1 MTRPVEQTDGRQLVQ
16 QVEGSGEKGATAG
29 TADGFRLQ
37 GLARAVLAEHG
48 AHDWTVTEDDVW
60 CRVMPPER
68 DERIQ
73 GWKLHLSATR
83 LSAPE
88 VVHRAAT
95 VLVAAGCGFK
105 FAKNIAVVEEMTS
118 DRYDRAQCGKIVTC
132 YPSDDEQLRRLAA
145 ALDEAT
151 AGLPGPA
158 ILSDRRLRPGSL
170 VHYRY
175 GVYGG
180 VPVLTND
187 GSHQLRVQAPDGTT
201 TEDLRKPWF
210 CPPAWAV
217 SPFPAQSPAA
227 PSAPRTPGPVLLAG
241 RYEIREAIR
250 HSARGGIY
258 RALDH
263 RTGAE
268 VVVKQA
274 RAHVGTR
281 VTGEDAR
288 DALRRESAVLTEL
301 DGIAAGH
308 VELFDLDGHTFLVQE
323 YLPGSTLAQWVQD
336 ELDRT
341 DRTAGLEPARVVE
354 TARRLGA
361 LLAQVQDRGMVY
373 RDFTP
378 NNIIVGPDGG
388 LLLID
393 PELAVRPGQWATR
406 GYTDG
411 FAAPEA
417 VHGPRFGPVP
427 GPESDLYSLGAV
439 LFYLAVGAAPAF
451 PRSRPEPSSPRL
463 QLTGLLTMSGE
474 RNRAARLLAPAVL
487 GLTHEEPGAR
497 WSLARLGEFLDGL
510 DADTP
515 MAALPEVGSANDRLQ
530 AAGSPGGGADRCLP
544 ADRYLPADRLG
555 PELQQRLVDD
565 GLAHLLATLPEP
577 GDDAPRLW
585 PSTGFGSS
593 SDACNV
599 QHGAAGVL
607 GLLTLAD
614 THAGPAGDRD
624 GLRAALSQ
632 VAGWLDRRRTDV
644 STLLPGLY
652 FGRAGTAWALH
663 DAARRLDDPELAER
677 AAGLALALP
686 VRWPNPDVC
695 HGTAGS
701 ALTQLHLWHATGR
714 EEFRRRAAEAADDLL
729 AVAEYDGDRVYW
741 PVPKDFD
748 SALAGIRHLGFAHGV
763 AGVGYTLLAAA
774 RATGERKYLDAAV
787 DAGNTLVAEAER
799 GPWGARWRTDR
810 DDAPGSGMLYH
821 WCSGA
826 SGVGTFL
833 VRLWQ
838 DTRDPAHL
846 RAAEEAAVAV
856 RGARWTSPTAA
867 CHGLAGNGEFLLDL
881 ADAVGGP
888 YRDWAQE
895 LAASLYARHAVRD
908 GRLLIADES
917 GTEVTADWNVGLSG
931 VVAFLLRLRHG
942 GPRPWMADGPVFPQ
956 GGPAD
961 CTQVRP

>member
-1 MTRPVEQTDGRQLVQ
+1 MQ
-16 QVEGSGEKGATAG
+16 QVAGSGEKRAMAGA
-29 TADGFRLQ
+29 ADGFRLQ

-48 AHDWTVTEDDVW
+48 ARDWTVTEDEAW

-105 FAKNIAVVEEMTS
+105 FAKSIAVVEEMTS

-132 YPSDDEQLRRLAA
+132 YPADDEQLRRLAA

-201 TEDLRKPWF
+201 LEDLRKPWF

-217 SPFPAQSPAA
+217 SPFPAEPSAAPAAA
-227 PSAPRTPGPVLLAG
+227 PSAPRTPGPVLLAD
-241 RYEIREAIR
+241 RFEIREAIR

-258 RALDH
+258 RAIDH
-263 RTGAE
+263 RTGAD

-288 DALRRESAVLTEL
+288 DALRHESAVLAEL

-308 VELFDLDGHTFLVQE
+308 VELFDVDGHTFLVQE
-323 YLPGSTLAQWVQD
+323 SLPGSTLTQWVQD

-341 DRTAGLEPARVVE
+341 DRTAGLDPARVVE
-354 TARRLGA
+354 TARRLAA
-361 LLAQVQDRGMVY
+361 LLALVQDRGMVY

-388 LLLID
+388 LRLID

-406 GYTDG
+406 GFTDG
-411 FAAPEA
+411 FAAPE
-417 VHGPRFGPVP
+417 VLRGPRFGPMP
-427 GPESDLYSLGAV
+427 GLESDLYSLGGV
-439 LFYLAVGAAPAF
+439 LFYLAVGTAPAF
-451 PRSRPEPSSPRL
+451 PKSRPEPSSPRPR
-463 QLTGLLTMSGE
+463 LTGLLTMSGV

-497 WSLARLGEFLDGL
+497 WTLARLGEFLDGL
-510 DADTP
+510 DADAP
-515 MAALPEVGSANDRLQ
+515 VALVVDAPVALVAEAGSDNDRLRT
-530 AAGSPGGGADRCLP
+530 AGSPGGAAADGHLP
-544 ADRYLPADRLG
+544 ADRRLPADRLG
-555 PELQQRLVDD
+555 PDLQQRLVDD

-577 GDDAPRLW
+577 GDDGPRLW
-585 PSTGFGSS
+585 SSTGFGSS

-614 THAGPAGDRD
+614 THAGPGGGSDA
-624 GLRAALSQ
+624 LRAALSQ
-632 VAGWLDRRRTDV
+632 VAGWLDRRRTNV
-644 STLLPGLY
+644 SKPLPGLY

-663 DAARRLDDPELAER
+663 DAARRLDDPELAGH
-677 AAGLALALP
+677 AAELALALP

-695 HGTAGS
+695 HGAAGS

-714 EEFRRRAAEAADDLL
+714 EEFRRRAAEAADGLL
-729 AVAEYDGDRVYW
+729 AAAEYDGDRVYW

-763 AGVGYTLLAAA
+763 AGVGYALLAAA

-846 RAAEEAAVAV
+846 GAAEEAAVAV
-856 RGARWTSPTAA
+856 RGARWTSPTVA

-895 LAASLYARHAVRD
+895 LAATLYARHAVRD

-917 GTEVTADWNVGLSG
+917 GLEVTADWNVGLSG
-931 VVAFLLRLRHG
+931 VVGFLLRLRHG
-942 GPRPWMADGPVFPQ
+942 GPRPWMADGPVLPQ
-956 GGPAD
+956 GGPAG
-961 CTQVRP
+961 CTRVRP

>member
-1 MTRPVEQTDGRQLVQ
+1 MR
-16 QVEGSGEKGATAG
+16 QVEGSGEKPATAG
-29 TADGFRLQ
+29 AADGFRLQ
-37 GLARAVLAEHG
+37 GLARAVLAEQG
-48 AHDWTVTEDDVW
+48 AQGWTVTEDDAW
-60 CRVMPPER
+60 CRVMPPGR
-68 DERIQ
+68 DERVQ

-88 VVHRAAT
+88 VVHRAAS

-105 FAKNIAVVEEMTS
+105 FAKNIAMVAEMTS

-132 YPSDDEQLRRLAA
+132 YPRDDEQLRSLAA

-201 TEDLRKPWF
+201 MEDLRKPWF

-217 SPFPAQSPAA
+217 SPFPEPAA
-227 PSAPRTPGPVLLAG
+227 TASTAQGSSAPKTPGPVLLAD
-241 RYEIREAIR
+241 RYEIRDAIR
-250 HSARGGIY
+250 HSARGGVY

-263 RTGAE
+263 RTGAD

-288 DALRRESAVLTEL
+288 DALRRESAVLAEL
-301 DGIAAGH
+301 DGVAAGH
-308 VELFDLDGHTFLVQE
+308 VDLFDLDGHTFLVQE
-323 YLPGSTLAQWVQD
+323 LLPGTTLTQWVQD
-336 ELDRT
+336 GLDRT
-341 DRTAGLEPARVVE
+341 DRLAGPEPARVAR
-354 TARRLGA
+354 TARRLAA
-361 LLAQVQDRGMVY
+361 LLEQVHARGLVY

-378 NNIIVGPDGG
+378 NNIMVGPDGE
-388 LLLID
+388 LRLID
-393 PELAVRPGQWATR
+393 PELAVRPGQWTTR
-406 GYTDG
+406 GHTDG
-411 FAAPEA
+411 FAAPEQL
-417 VHGPRFGPVP
+417 HGPRFGPVP
-427 GPESDLYSLGAV
+427 GREADLYALGAI
-439 LFYLAVGAAPAF
+439 LFYVAVGTAPTF
-451 PRSRPEPSSPRL
+451 PEDRPLPSSHRPRL
-463 QLTGLLTMSGE
+463 AGLLAMSGV
-474 RNRAARLLAPAVL
+474 RNLAARLMAPAVL
-487 GLTHEEPGAR
+487 GLTADDPQSR
-497 WSLARLGEFLDGL
+497 WTLARLGEFLDDL
-510 DADTP
+510 DPDGNGDDRP
-515 MAALPEVGSANDRLQ
+515 VEGGRHEDAAN
-530 AAGSPGGGADRCLP
+530 GGQ
-544 ADRYLPADRLG
+544 PADRLD
-555 PELQQRLVDD
+555 PRLQQLLLHD
-565 GLAHLLATLPEP
+565 GLAHLLATLPDP
-577 GDDAPRLW
+577 GDDPRRLW
-585 PSTGFGSS
+585 PSTPFGNDT
-593 SDACNV
+593 DACSV

-607 GLLTLAD
+607 AFLTLAD
-614 THAGPAGDRD
+614 THAAAGADDRD
-624 GLRAALSQ
+624 ALRAALTA

-644 STLLPGLY
+644 PRLLPGLY

-663 DAARRLDDPELAER
+663 DAAQRLDDPALAGR
-677 AAGLALALP
+677 AAELALALP

-701 ALTQLHLWHATGR
+701 ALTQLRFWHTTGR

-729 AVAEYDGDRVYW
+729 AAAEYDGDRVYW

-774 RATGERKYLDAAV
+774 RATGEQKYLDAAV

-799 GPWGARWRTDR
+799 GPWGARWRSDR
-810 DDAPGSGMLYH
+810 DDAPGTGMLYH

-856 RGARWTSPTAA
+856 RGARWSSPTAA

-888 YRDWAQE
+888 YRDWARE
-895 LAASLYARHAVRD
+895 LAASLYARHTVRD
-908 GRLLIADES
+908 GRLLVADES
-917 GTEVTADWNVGLSG
+917 GVQVTADWNVGLSG
-931 VVAFLLRLRHG
+931 VLGFLLRLRHG
-942 GPRPWMADGPVFPQ
+942 GSRPWMADGPAPSR
-956 GGPAD
+956 GEPAGR
-961 CTQVRP
+961 TRVRP

>member
-1 MTRPVEQTDGRQLVQ
+1 MQ
-16 QVEGSGEKGATAG
+16 QVAGASEKHATAG
-29 TADGFRLQ
+29 SADGF
-37 GLARAVLAEHG
+37 GLRGVAQAVLAEQG
-48 AHDWTVTEDDVW
+48 AQGWTVTEDDAW

-68 DERIQ
+68 QERVQ

-105 FAKNIAVVEEMTS
+105 FAKSIAVVEEMTS

-132 YPSDDEQLRRLAA
+132 YPADDEQLRALAA

-158 ILSDRRLRPGSL
+158 ILSDRPLRPGSL

-187 GSHQLRVQAPDGTT
+187 GSHQLRIQAPDGTT
-201 TEDLRKPWF
+201 MEDLRKPWF
-210 CPPAWAV
+210 SPPAWAV
-217 SPFPAQSPAA
+217 SPFPAEAAAA
-227 PSAPRTPGPVLLAG
+227 PAAPRTPGPVLLAD
-241 RYEIREAIR
+241 RFEIREAIR

-258 RALDH
+258 RGLDH

-288 DALRRESAVLTEL
+288 DALRRESAALARLE
-301 DGIAAGH
+301 GIAAAH
-308 VELFDLDGHTFLVQE
+308 IDLLDVDGHTFLIQE
-323 YLPGSTLAQWVQD
+323 SLPGATLTQWVQD

-341 DRTAGLEPARVVE
+341 DRSAGLAPALVVA
-354 TARRLGA
+354 TARRLSA
-361 LLAQVQDRGMVY
+361 LLARVQALGVVY

-378 NNIIVGPDGG
+378 NNIMVGPDGG
-388 LLLID
+388 LRLID
-393 PELAVRPGQWATR
+393 PELAVRPGQWTTR
-406 GYTDG
+406 GFTEG
-411 FAAPEA
+411 FAGPELA
-417 VHGPRFGPVP
+417 RGPRFGPAP
-427 GPESDLYSLGAV
+427 GLESDLYALGGV
-439 LFYLAVGAAPAF
+439 LFYLSVGSAPAF
-451 PRSRPEPSSPRL
+451 PEDRPLPSSRR
-463 QLTGLLTMSGE
+463 QQVTGLLTMSAVH
-474 RNRAARLLAPAVL
+474 NRAVRLLAPAVL
-487 GLTHEEPGAR
+487 GLTHDDPGAR
-497 WSLARLGEFLDGL
+497 WTLDRL
-510 DADTP
+510 DAFLAGIDLDAP
-515 MAALPEVGSANDRLQ
+515 AASPSAEGVPDR
-530 AAGSPGGGADRCLP
+530 ADGE
-544 ADRYLPADRLG
+544 LPADRLD
-555 PELQQRLVDD
+555 PRLQQLLIDD
-565 GLAHLLATLPEP
+565 GLAHLLATLPDP
-577 GDDAPRLW
+577 GANSPRLW
-585 PSTGFGSS
+585 ASTGFGST
-593 SDACNV
+593 SDPCNV
-599 QHGAAGVL
+599 QHGAAGIL
-607 GLLTLAD
+607 ALLTLAD
-614 THAGPAGDRD
+614 THAGPATDRD
-624 GLRAALSQ
+624 ALRAALSG

-644 STLLPGLY
+644 AEPLPGLY

-663 DAARRLDDPELAER
+663 DAARRLDDPVLARHAEEF
-677 AAGLALALP
+677 ALGLP

-701 ALTQLHLWHATGR
+701 ALTQLHLWHRTGR
-714 EEFRRRAAEAADDLL
+714 EEFRLRAAEAADDLL
-729 AVAEYDGDRVYW
+729 AAAEYEGDRVYW

-774 RATGERKYLDAAV
+774 RATGEQKYLDAAV

-799 GPWGARWRTDR
+799 GPWGARWRTGR

-846 RAAEEAAVAV
+846 LAAEEAAVAV
-856 RGARWTSPTAA
+856 RGARWNSPTAA
-867 CHGLAGNGEFLLDL
+867 CHGLAGNGDFLLDM

-888 YRDWAQE
+888 YRGWAQE
-895 LAASLYARHAVRD
+895 LAASLYARHTVRD

-917 GTEVTADWNVGLSG
+917 GSEVTADWNVGLSG
-931 VVAFLLRLRHG
+931 VLGFLLRLRHG
-942 GPRPWMADGPVFPQ
+942 GPRPWMADGPAT
-956 GGPAD
+956 GRDGAAD
-961 CTQVRP
+961 CTKERP

>member
-1 MTRPVEQTDGRQLVQ
+1 MQ
-16 QVEGSGEKGATAG
+16 QVAGSGEKRATAG
-29 TADGFRLQ
+29 AADGFRLQ

-48 AHDWTVTEDDVW
+48 AHDWTVTEDDAW

-105 FAKNIAVVEEMTS
+105 FAKSIAVVEEMTS

-132 YPSDDEQLRRLAA
+132 YPADDEQLRRLAA

-187 GSHQLRVQAPDGTT
+187 GSHELRVQAPDGTT
-201 TEDLRKPWF
+201 AEDLRKPWF

-217 SPFPAQSPAA
+217 SPFPAEPSAA
-227 PSAPRTPGPVLLAG
+227 PSTPRAPGPVLLAD
-241 RYEIREAIR
+241 RFEIREAIR

-274 RAHVGTR
+274 RSHVGTR

-288 DALRRESAVLTEL
+288 DALRRESAALAEL

-323 YLPGSTLAQWVQD
+323 SLPGSTLTRWVQE
-336 ELDRT
+336 ELDLT
-341 DRTAGLEPARVVE
+341 GRTAGLEPARVVE
-354 TARRLGA
+354 MARRLAA
-361 LLAQVQDRGMVY
+361 LLGRVQELGMVY

-378 NNIIVGPDGG
+378 NNIIVGPDGE
-388 LLLID
+388 LRLID

-411 FAAPEA
+411 FAAPE
-417 VHGPRFGPVP
+417 VLRGPRFGPMP
-427 GPESDLYSLGAV
+427 GPESDLYSLGGA
-439 LFYLAVGAAPAF
+439 LFYLAVGTAPTF
-451 PRSRPEPSSPRL
+451 PKSRPEPSSPRP
-463 QLTGLLTMSGE
+463 QLAGLLTMSGVH
-474 RNRAARLLAPAVL
+474 NRAARLLAPAVL
-487 GLTHEEPGAR
+487 GLTHEDPGAR
-497 WSLARLGEFLDGL
+497 WTLARLGEFLDGL
-510 DADTP
+510 DANAP
-515 MAALPEVGSANDRLQ
+515 VALASEAGSGNDGPRT
-530 AAGSPGGGADRCLP
+530 AGSPGGAADRQLSADRRLP
-544 ADRYLPADRLG
+544 ADPQLPADRLD
-555 PELQQRLVDD
+555 PALQQRLVDD
-565 GLAHLLATLPEP
+565 GLAHLLATLPDP
-577 GDDAPRLW
+577 GDGTPRLW

-614 THAGPAGDRD
+614 THADSDADSLAGPAGAREER
-624 GLRAALSQ
+624 RAVLSQ
-632 VAGWLDRRRTDV
+632 VAGWLDRRRADV
-644 STLLPGLY
+644 PNPLPGLY

-663 DAARRLDDPELAER
+663 DAALRLDDPELADH
-677 AAGLALALP
+677 AAELALALP
-686 VRWPNPDVC
+686 VHWPNPDVC

-714 EEFRRRAAEAADDLL
+714 EEFRLRAAEAADSLL
-729 AVAEYDGDRVYW
+729 TAAEYDGDRVFW

-748 SALAGIRHLGFAHGV
+748 SALAGIRHFGFAHGV

-774 RATGERKYLDAAV
+774 RATGERKYLEAAV

-838 DTRDPAHL
+838 DTGDPAHL
-846 RAAEEAAVAV
+846 RAAEDAAVAV
-856 RGARWTSPTAA
+856 RGVRWSSPTAA

-908 GRLLIADES
+908 
-917 GTEVTADWNVGLSG
+917 
-931 VVAFLLRLRHG
+931 
-942 GPRPWMADGPVFPQ
+942 
-956 GGPAD
+956 
-961 CTQVRP
+961 

>member
-1 MTRPVEQTDGRQLVQ
+1 MQ
-16 QVEGSGEKGATAG
+16 QVGGSSERSATAG
-29 TADGFRLQ
+29 SAGGFRLR
-37 GLARAVLAEHG
+37 GLAQAVLAEHD

-60 CRVMPPER
+60 CRVMPPGR
-68 DERIQ
+68 KERIQ

-105 FAKNIAVVEEMTS
+105 FAKSIAVVEEMTS

-132 YPSDDEQLRRLAA
+132 YPADDEQLRTLAA

-201 TEDLRKPWF
+201 MEDLRKPWF
-210 CPPAWAV
+210 SPPAWAV
-217 SPFPAQSPAA
+217 SPFPAEPGNSTTPAPATPRTPA
-227 PSAPRTPGPVLLAG
+227 PAAPRTPGPVLLVD

-288 DALRRESAVLTEL
+288 DVLRRESAALTEL

-323 YLPGSTLAQWVQD
+323 SLPGSTLTQWVQD

-341 DRTAGLEPARVVE
+341 DRLAGLEPARVVE
-354 TARRLGA
+354 TARRLAA
-361 LLAQVQDRGMVY
+361 LLAQVHARGMVY

-378 NNIIVGPDGG
+378 NNVMVGPDGG
-388 LLLID
+388 LRLID
-393 PELAVRPGQWATR
+393 PELAVRPGQWTTR
-406 GYTDG
+406 GFTEG
-411 FAAPEA
+411 FAGPELA
-417 VHGPRFGPVP
+417 RGPRFGPAP
-427 GPESDLYSLGAV
+427 GLQSDLYALGAV
-439 LFYLAVGAAPAF
+439 LFYLAVGTAPAF
-451 PRSRPEPSSPRL
+451 PEDRPASPSRRP
-463 QLTGLLTMSGE
+463 QLAGLLAMSGV

-487 GLTHEEPGAR
+487 GLTCDAPEAR
-497 WSLARLGEFLDGL
+497 WTLARLGKFLDGL
-510 DADTP
+510 DVDGP
-515 MAALPEVGSANDRLQ
+515 ANDRPRGGGSGD
-530 AAGSPGGGADRCLP
+530 GSPDGRLP
-544 ADRYLPADRLG
+544 SDRLA
-555 PELQQRLVDD
+555 PRMQQLLVDD
-565 GLAHLLATLPEP
+565 GLAHLLATLPDP
-577 GDDAPRLW
+577 GDDTPRLW
-585 PSTGFGSS
+585 PSTGFGST

-614 THAGPAGDRD
+614 IHAGPAGDRD
-624 GLRAALSQ
+624 DLRAAMAR

-644 STLLPGLY
+644 PQPLPGLY

-663 DAARRLDDPELAER
+663 DAARRLDDPELAAHATE
-677 AAGLALALP
+677 LALALP

-714 EEFRRRAAEAADDLL
+714 EEFRRRAAEAADALL
-729 AVAEYDGDRVYW
+729 AAAEYDGDRVYW

-774 RATGERKYLDAAV
+774 RATGERTYLDAAV

-838 DTRDPAHL
+838 DTQDPAHL
-846 RAAEEAAVAV
+846 LAAEQAAIAV
-856 RGARWTSPTAA
+856 RGMRWNSSTAA

-895 LAASLYARHAVRD
+895 LAASLYARHTVRD
-908 GRLLIADES
+908 GRLLVADES
-917 GTEVTADWNVGLSG
+917 GRDVTADWNVGLSG
-931 VVAFLLRLRHG
+931 VVGFLLRLRHG
-942 GPRPWMADGPVFPQ
+942 GPRPWMADGPAATAT
-956 GGPAD
+956 PASARGEQD
-961 CTQVRP
+961 GCTEVRP